1 MADDTVLLTIPDVID
16 RMEAIS
22 SGLAV
27 GDGVRAFN
35 DMYLETTRQVGR
47 AVTDLHFEDS
57 AFLDRLDVRFA
68 QLYFQ
73 ALDAHEEGRSGAPR
87 CWAALFDVR
96 GVPDIAALQ
105 FALAGMNAHIS
116 YDLPQALVT
125 TVEEFGFDLEQPTV
139 RADYLTVNDVL
150 AHTQPIVK
158 EVLLCG
164 LFAELDDAM
173 GEVDDHLG
181 MWAIEGAR
189 EMAWRSAQALWA
201 LRDSWARQ
209 RYVHGIDRMVE
220 LSSRMML
227 SL

>member
-1 MADDTVLLTIPDVID
+1 MPDDAGILTIPDVID
-16 RMEAIS
+16 RMGAIS
-22 SGLAV
+22 EGLAV

-47 AVTDLHFEDS
+47 AVVDLHFADS

-73 ALDAHEEGRSGAPR
+73 ALNAHEEGRGDAPR

-96 GVPDIAALQ
+96 AAPDVARLQ

-125 TVEEFGFDLEQPTV
+125 TVEEFGVDLEQPTV
-139 RADYLTVNDVL
+139 REDYLTVNDVL
-150 AHTQPIVK
+150 ARTQPIVK
-158 EVLLCG
+158 DVLLTG
-164 LFAELDDAM
+164 PLAELDDAM

-201 LRDSWARQ
+201 LRDSWARE
-209 RYVHGIDRMVE
+209 RYVQGMDRMVE
-220 LSSRMML
+220 LSSRL
-227 SL
+227 LLRL

>member
-1 MADDTVLLTIPDVID
+1 MPDDAGILTIPDVID
-16 RMEAIS
+16 RMGAIS
-22 SGLAV
+22 EGLAV

-47 AVTDLHFEDS
+47 AVVDLHFADS

-73 ALDAHEEGRSGAPR
+73 ALNAHEEGRGDSPR

-96 GVPDIAALQ
+96 AAPDVARLQ

-125 TVEEFGFDLEQPTV
+125 TVEEFGVDLEQPTV
-139 RADYLTVNDVL
+139 REDYLTVNDVL
-150 AHTQPIVK
+150 ARTQPIVK
-158 EVLLCG
+158 DVLLTG
-164 LFAELDDAM
+164 PLAELDDAM

-201 LRDSWARQ
+201 LRDSWARE

-220 LSSRMML
+220 MSSRLML
-227 SL
+227 RL

>member
-1 MADDTVLLTIPDVID
+1 MPDDAGILTIPDVID
-16 RMEAIS
+16 RMGAIS
-22 SGLAV
+22 EGLAV

-47 AVTDLHFEDS
+47 AVVDLHFADS

-73 ALDAHEEGRSGAPR
+73 ALNAHEEGRGDAPR

-96 GVPDIAALQ
+96 AAPDVARLQ

-125 TVEEFGFDLEQPTV
+125 TVEEFGVDLEQPTV
-139 RADYLTVNDVL
+139 REDYLTVNDVL
-150 AHTQPIVK
+150 ARTQPIVK
-158 EVLLCG
+158 DVLLTG
-164 LFAELDDAM
+164 PLAELDDAM

-201 LRDSWARQ
+201 LRDSWARE

-220 LSSRMML
+220 MSSRLML
-227 SL
+227 RL